1 VRGVSGPGGM
11 SKAPDRSHL
20 ADAIHLM
27 ELVHLVDEEVPA
39 ANAIVE
45 RSKASAVTAQ
55 IELEKHQRWLEGHQ
69 ELYAEAVKGCQR
81 QLKRQAFVRACKQTA
96 LLPVQLLASACV
108 ALSHA
113 AWGYVRRLGLRAK
126 LQNRIQAMDQRS
138 GPRLQNRIEAMDSPR
153 LPTGP
158 GAVS

>member
-1 VRGVSGPGGM
+1 M

-45 RSKASAVTAQ
+45 RSKASAATAQ
-55 IELEKHQRWLEGHQ
+55 IELEKHQRWLEGHR

-81 QLKRQAFVRACKQTA
+81 RLKRQAFVRACKRIA
-96 LLPVQLLASACV
+96 LLPLQLLASACV
-108 ALSHA
+108 ASGHA
-113 AWGYVRRLGLRAK
+113 AWAYVRRFRLRPK
-126 LQNRIQAMDQRS
+126 LQNRIQAMDQLS
-138 GPRLQNRIEAMDSPR
+138 GPRLLQTRIEAMGW
-153 LPTGP
+153 PTGP
-158 GAVS
+158 GAVR